1 MTDIDNIAF
10 AIVNRKQFVRT
21 VGTVITAGIARHHFI
36 GECFLTDLARI
47 LVITIIQVQIIVVC
61 AAPRAVSL
69 KRKDFPM
76 LYGSDTVS
84 SDDVFRTKLFRF
96 SHMENGLFI
105 HGKVSVRDH
114 RIPGSLLLAD
124 CFVNCLEM
132 RFEVLVKLPDSEHT
146 GIDEFIELRVI
157 DDLRNLIRNIFQQKQ
172 RFHIGTE

>member
-1 MTDIDNIAF
+1 M
-10 AIVNRKQFVRT
+10 
-21 VGTVITAGIARHHFI
+21 GTVITAGIARHHFI

-61 AAPRAVSL
+61 TAPRAVSL

-124 CFVNCLEM
+124 CLVNCLEM

-146 GIDEFIELRVI
+146 GIDEFIELRVVEKI
-157 DDLRNLIRNIFQQKQ
+157 CQIIRDTLEKSNRFNIRSEDKQ
-172 RFHIGTE
+172 LSR